1 MTWLPF
7 CSCAESSEGRTACN
21 YPGLRRGN
29 ESVYRR
35 GSDGY
40 SVQVPIR
47 VASVPADHPYVRHLG
62 RPDSDEVERLSDRRA
77 PGQRGWWPPR
87 MLEPEWVEE
96 NASGFDL
103 FHVQFGFD
111 GRHPEQLAEL
121 CELLRGLGK
130 PLVYTV
136 HDLRNPNHETAKLHA
151 EQMEVLIEAA
161 AAVVTLTDEAGEIL
175 EARYGRSAVVIPH
188 PHVVPLAVL
197 ERPFPTEGRVDGPP
211 RVGVHLKSLRANMLG
226 VELLEALS
234 PLTREATRRVRL
246 QINLHEEIWD
256 PQAPGF
262 RADLRCLL
270 ERERSRGRIDLRIHP
285 YFDDAQLY
293 EYLRSLDVAILP
305 YRFGTHS
312 GWLEACRDLGT
323 AVVAPSCGCYRA
335 QGATAIYRL
344 DEERGL
350 DPKSLHEAVLAA
362 ASAKPRP
369 LALAYRRRQR
379 ERIADA
385 HLRLYQ
391 ELLGRSPALGVTT
404 SRALA
409 G

>member
-1 MTWLPF
+1 M
-7 CSCAESSEGRTACN
+7 
-21 YPGLRRGN
+21 
-29 ESVYRR
+29 
-35 GSDGY
+35 
-40 SVQVPIR
+40 PIR

-62 RPDSDEVERLSDRRA
+62 SPLGDEVERLSDWRA

-87 MLEPEWVEE
+87 MLEPRWVEE
-96 NASGFDL
+96 NASKFDL

-111 GRHPEQLAEL
+111 GRHPEQLVEL
-121 CELLRGLGK
+121 CDLLRRLDK

-151 EQMEVLIEAA
+151 EQMEVLIGAA
-161 AAVVTLTDEAGEIL
+161 AAVVTLTDEAKEIV
-175 EARYGRSAVVIPH
+175 EAHFGRSAVVIPH
-188 PHVVPLAVL
+188 PHVVPLATL
-197 ERPFPTEGRVDGPP
+197 ERPRSDGNRAGGPP

-234 PLTREATRRVRL
+234 PLAEEEAPRVRL
-246 QINLHEEIWD
+246 QVNLHEEIWD

-270 ERERSRGRIDLRIHP
+270 ERERGRGRIDLRIHP

-293 EYLRSLDVAILP
+293 EYLRSLDVAVLP

-335 QGATAIYRL
+335 QGATAIYRH
-344 DEERGL
+344 DEDRGL
-350 DPKSLHEAVLAA
+350 DPESLREAVLAA
-362 ASAKPRP
+362 ASAKPGP
-369 LALAYRRRQR
+369 LGAEYRRRQR
-379 ERIADA
+379 EWIADA
-385 HLRLYQ
+385 HRRLY
-391 ELLGRSPALGVTT
+391 EKLLGPSSAAGIAA
-404 SRALA
+404 SEALA
-409 G
+409 R